1 MEAGSQMSAASATFI
16 AKEADFY
23 DASGI
28 MRVGGFRTL
37 GPVRKALASK
47 LREQTIRLNADTLS
61 STFRTSLH
69 LLLRFMN
76 QLNNLDLS
84 QDAGALRVI
93 KDETVA
99 VEFAA
104 SEGELMSLEGPNR
117 YTRGDALITGSTGD
131 RWVVSRERFDAKYV
145 PADAALAHGEAGA
158 YRNRPAVVLAKQMN
172 EAFSLAR
179 SASGGDV
186 LRGAAGDWVMQYSPG
201 DYGVVQAARFAKV
214 YRRAD

>member
-1 MEAGSQMSAASATFI
+1 LTYLSRGNFCLRARSLKAGDPCRLLQKKPVARCIWHDAGARHQAMTSRCSA
-16 AKEADFY
+16 
-23 DASGI
+23 
-28 MRVGGFRTL
+28 
-37 GPVRKALASK
+37 
-47 LREQTIRLNADTLS
+47 
-61 STFRTSLH
+61 STQSRRAAVNISTPA
-69 LLLRFMN
+69 RFMTE
-76 QLNNLDLS
+76 LKNLDLR
-84 QDAGALRVI
+84 QDAHAQRVV
-93 KDETVA
+93 KDETVS

-104 SEGELMSLEGPNR
+104 AEGELMSLEGPNR
-117 YTRGDALITGSTGD
+117 YVRGDALITGSTGD

-179 SASGGDV
+179 SAAGGDV
-186 LRGAAGDWVMQYSPG
+186 LRGAAGDWIMQYAPG